1 MNEPSIPVSV
11 LMEKRAVQSRWATH
25 EWHVAA
31 VVDPDLAGV
40 PAGMFKHDGLVI
52 TLFRDEAEGYY
63 LNTSTGAAQV
73 FVMWRLGEGDESD
86 VATPKFVTVS
96 YNEAARLMDAQE
108 RVDMVPMPP
117 AMHDWLVAYVDANYK
132 PEPKKRR
139 QKASFVAPANRAK
152 L

>member
-31 VVDPDLAGV
+31 VVDPALADV
-40 PAGMFKHDGLVI
+40 PTGMQKHDGFVI

-63 LNTSTGAAQV
+63 LNTSTGEAKV
-73 FVMWRLGEGDESD
+73 FVMWRLEEGGAGES
-86 VATPKFVTVS
+86 ATPKFVTVS

-117 AMHDWLVAYVDANYK
+117 AMHGWLAAYVEANYR